1 MYEFCIY
8 LPILQVN
15 IGNKKYK
22 IDTPIRKVAVKKY
35 TRKSY
40 PSFCKAIVQSEPKNM
55 VHAVSK
61 EIQQELSQM
70 CSTKQNSVLMTDGE
84 NIRSFSWNTVWLE
97 LQQQMPIFSS
107 LLNAV
112 ESKGNQIL
120 QCVIACVILKNKYQK
135 LSLLQKIIS
144 TFFYANAVPK
154 QV

>member
-1 MYEFCIY
+1 
-8 LPILQVN
+8 
-15 IGNKKYK
+15 
-22 IDTPIRKVAVKKY
+22 
-35 TRKSY
+35 
-40 PSFCKAIVQSEPKNM
+40 
-55 VHAVSK
+55 
-61 EIQQELSQM
+61 
-70 CSTKQNSVLMTDGE
+70 
-84 NIRSFSWNTVWLE
+84 
-97 LQQQMPIFSS
+97 MPIFSS

>member
-1 MYEFCIY
+1 M
-8 LPILQVN
+8 
-15 IGNKKYK
+15 
-22 IDTPIRKVAVKKY
+22 
-35 TRKSY
+35 
-40 PSFCKAIVQSEPKNM
+40 QSEPKNM

-144 TFFYANAVPK
+144 TFLYANAVPK